1 LEDERDSAK
10 GVYVNDGLWTNL
22 TLSKKVAFGN
32 MVHAAWPSLL
42 INVRSASTGKK
53 LMTVYP
59 SESQSL

>member
-1 LEDERDSAK
+1 LEDERGSAK

-22 TLSKKVAFGN
+22 PMSKKRAFGN

-42 INVRSASTGKK
+42 INVRSASAGKN

-59 SESQSL
+59 SGSQSL